1 MMKATEQVLFLL
13 SRTKICTDYA
23 GYSMRDSYVIV
34 WILYGNSMGCMDAY
48 GLYGLYGYMYGL
60 V

>member
-34 WILYGNSMGCMDAY
+34 WILYGNSMGCMDS
-48 GLYGLYGYMYGL
+48 YGLYGYMYGL